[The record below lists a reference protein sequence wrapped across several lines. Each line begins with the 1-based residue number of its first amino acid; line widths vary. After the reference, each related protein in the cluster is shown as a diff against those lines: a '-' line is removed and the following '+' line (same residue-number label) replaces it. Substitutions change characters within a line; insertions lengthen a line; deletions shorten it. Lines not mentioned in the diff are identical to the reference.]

1 MEITTEQV
9 KKLREETGVSIMQ
22 CKKALRE
29 AQGDTRRAMVVLRKE
44 AGVAALKK
52 GERDLKAGVVE
63 AYIHNTKEVGAMVV
77 LSCETDFVAKN
88 EQFKQLAHDIALHIA
103 GMKPLYVSAEEIPDE
118 IKENEYNLNIPRYVD
133 TFEEEEPIDIDFVS
147 KELKKLHT
155 DEVGLQKKITRFCK
169 ELKID
174 KPF

>member
-1 MEITTEQV
+1 MEITIEQV

-63 AYIHNTKEVGAMVV
+63 AYD
-77 LSCETDFVAKN
+77 SC
-88 EQFKQLAHDIALHIA
+88 AL
-103 GMKPLYVSAEEIPDE
+103 MR
-118 IKENEYNLNIPRYVD
+118 N
-133 TFEEEEPIDIDFVS
+133 
-147 KELKKLHT
+147 
-155 DEVGLQKKITRFCK
+155 
-169 ELKID
+169 
-174 KPF
+174 